1 MPGAQRPVLAIES
14 CPSRIFRVFRVGK
27 IKCEN
32 SRYPRIVPKERSCY
46 RSHKNESG
54 DPSPER
60 GEQVAFSTPSVQ
72 QDSRECHKCLHCA
85 SARPYY
91 VRYYKLK
98 TQMILIKPPCK
109 MPTTIPDS
117 PVLKSPGSSP
127 RIKDECDD
135 FMCIEDSP
143 LDLRINC
150 GRLSPGARDSG
161 TESDD
166 TEEKIIQEGADCKPY
181 KKSLIKRWSGA
192 PRHSRKPRQ
201 PSCPVD
207 TYVLIKSRLS
217 DGSQRRRSAVVVA
230 MHILGESHP
239 CLRMQRK
246 TPPLIKVGI
255 VAASLSLPEFAHT
268 SAENCR
274 RVPFSSRKTPIPE
287 AIPCENSESI
297 T

>member
-1 MPGAQRPVLAIES
+1 
-14 CPSRIFRVFRVGK
+14 
-27 IKCEN
+27 
-32 SRYPRIVPKERSCY
+32 
-46 RSHKNESG
+46 
-54 DPSPER
+54 
-60 GEQVAFSTPSVQ
+60 VQ

-181 KKSLIKRWSGA
+181 KKSLIKRCKSSQNDFYANGSNLSPA
-192 PRHSRKPRQ
+192 GPVSPVFQKIRPLRSNRDTRTKILQTNVCARQ
-201 PSCPVD
+201 
-207 TYVLIKSRLS
+207 
-217 DGSQRRRSAVVVA
+217 
-230 MHILGESHP
+230 
-239 CLRMQRK
+239 
-246 TPPLIKVGI
+246 
-255 VAASLSLPEFAHT
+255 F
-268 SAENCR
+268 
-274 RVPFSSRKTPIPE
+274 F
-287 AIPCENSESI
+287 
-297 T
+297 